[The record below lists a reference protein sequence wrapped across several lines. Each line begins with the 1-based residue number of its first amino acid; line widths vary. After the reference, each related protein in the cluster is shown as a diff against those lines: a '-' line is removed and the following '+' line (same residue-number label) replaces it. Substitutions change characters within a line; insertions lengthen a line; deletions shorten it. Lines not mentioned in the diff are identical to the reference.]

1 MLLKNEWVVKLYIF
15 IFFILIGFI
24 SLSLTIASNQSSLYK
39 GEIKSLNEA
48 WENKSFLEND
58 DINLPA
64 KITVNKDTPVI
75 IHKKLNEDFKEQE
88 TILIRSSLAN
98 IQVLLDNKEI
108 YRNLRERESLFNKPL
123 ASAWHLVSLPSRS
136 NGKNLT
142 LAYFS
147 PFEEMHGTLN
157 PVLYGNRGDLI
168 LYLIK
173 KNALIVMTD
182 LIVFFLG
189 IVLILFSFNF
199 SGQTKQ
205 SVFSIGSFS
214 ILLSLWMLSET
225 RMLQFFT
232 ANEMIIGS
240 LAYISLSLAAIPL
253 IVYIKSILNE
263 ENKFF
268 DLFIVAFL
276 LNTLI
281 IIALQLLGIKEFFET
296 MVSTHI
302 LIGMLILYIFYIS
315 YKSICKKKEKDLKY
329 FILGIIVFTAFTSI
343 ELIKFYLLGIQTVS
357 FFVRIGVIFFI
368 SIVGYGSVKGYID
381 HRGKSYK
388 SEIYKELAYK
398 DSLTGGKNRMAF
410 QQEIEY
416 LFKNNDSLNDLCF
429 IIFDLNNLKKINDE
443 YGHVSGDQGI
453 ITAYNCIEEHF
464 NSLGNCYR
472 IGGDEFACLLKIKD
486 EKILKKRLQEFK
498 GAIKEINKSF
508 DFPFDIASG
517 YAFYDEEIDYS
528 PKELI
533 HRGDKEMYKEKYS
546 QKNSRES

>member
-15 IFFILIGFI
+15 IFFILIGFL

-48 WENKSFLEND
+48 WENMNSLDNEALS
-58 DINLPA
+58 LPA

-88 TILIRSSLAN
+88 TLLIRSSLAN

-108 YRNLRERESLFNKPL
+108 YRNLRERELLFNKPL
-123 ASAWHLVSLPSRS
+123 ASAWHLVSLPRES

-147 PFEEMHGTLN
+147 PFEEMHGILN

-199 SGQTKQ
+199 LGKAKQ
-205 SVFSIGSFS
+205 SILSIGLFS

-240 LAYISLSLAAIPL
+240 LAYIALSLVAIPL
-253 IVYIKSILNE
+253 IIYIKSILNE
-263 ENKFF
+263 KNKFL
-268 DLFIVAFL
+268 DLFIVAFI
-276 LNTLI
+276 LNTLL

-302 LIGMLILYIFYIS
+302 LIGMLILYTFYIS

-329 FILGIIVFTAFTSI
+329 FILGIIVFSVFASI

-416 LFKNNDSLNDLCF
+416 LFKNKDSLNDLCF
-429 IIFDLNNLKKINDE
+429 IIFDLNNLKNINDE

-453 ITAYNCIEEHF
+453 ITAYSCIEEHF

-486 EKILKKRLQEFK
+486 EKVLKKRLREFK
-498 GAIKEINKSF
+498 EAIKEKNKSF
-508 DFPFDIASG
+508 DFPFNIASG
-517 YAFYDEEIDYS
+517 YAFYDEKLDYS
-528 PKELI
+528 PKELF